1 MKNKLIAILLLLS
14 MLCVPAMAE
23 TVTEETAAEENAWT
37 NILLLGGDGRDV
49 DTYDRTDCMIILS
62 VNYEEN
68 LLKMTSIMR
77 DTYVAFPG
85 KTYSAKINAA
95 NVYGGPELAIE
106 TVNANFGT
114 DIEDYVLI
122 NMAGLVEIIDLVGG
136 VTIEVDEDER
146 SLVNSYA
153 ADYIK
158 NVQGY
163 EGETTLNET
172 GVVHLN
178 GLLAMAY
185 TRNRYV
191 GSDFTRVMR
200 QQEVLLA
207 LGNQLQEME
216 FDEALAITDEV
227 LQYVVTSLE
236 QEELKELATLCM
248 VVELEEIAQFRLPA
262 DGAYTTT
269 DTAADSYRIIPNLE
283 KNQTQLHDFIYGTA
297 EEVAE

>member
-1 MKNKLIAILLLLS
+1 MKNRLIAILLLLS
-14 MLCVPAMAE
+14 MLCVPALAE
-23 TVTEETAAEENAWT
+23 TEAEEKEWV

-62 VNYEEN
+62 VNYAEN
-68 LLKMTSIMR
+68 KLKMTSVMR
-77 DTYVAFPG
+77 DIYVPFPG

-95 NVYGGPELAIE
+95 NVYGGPQLAMD

-136 VTIEVDEDER
+136 VTVEVDADER
-146 SLVNSYA
+146 KYVNSYA
-153 ADYIK
+153 ADYLK
-158 NVQGY
+158 NIQGY
-163 EGETTLNET
+163 DGETTLNET
-172 GVVHLN
+172 GMVHLN
-178 GLLAMAY
+178 GLLAVAY

-207 LGNQLQEME
+207 LGKQLQEMD

-227 LQYVVTSLE
+227 LAHVITNLE
-236 QEELKELATLCM
+236 QEELKALATLCM
-248 VVELEEIAQFRLPA
+248 VVEMEEIEQFRLPVNK
-262 DGAYTTT
+262 GYTTEEE
-269 DTAADSYRIIPNLE
+269 DDYRIIPNLE
-283 KNQTQLHDFIYGTA
+283 KNRTQLHDFIYGTA
-297 EEVAE
+297 EEAAE